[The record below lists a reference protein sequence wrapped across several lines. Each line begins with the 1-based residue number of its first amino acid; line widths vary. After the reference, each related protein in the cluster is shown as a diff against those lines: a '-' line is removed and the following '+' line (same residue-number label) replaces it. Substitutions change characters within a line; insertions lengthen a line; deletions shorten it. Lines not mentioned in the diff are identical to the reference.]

1 MPYRRRYPRYRHR
14 INRSQVNRYRSR
26 YRQRSARFRR
36 FRRMRRRSKLT
47 RPMTNRALTHQIR
60 AVKRRMISAKK
71 CYYSVCNNVLVEN
84 KVQFTKIGANGTY
97 DGCLIDIPNLN
108 AINPNT
114 GLAFPD
120 YQSREGDSLKSCV
133 SSISGRMTI
142 HCSGPVESTTTEPY
156 WVALVRVRTNDSS
169 VLTVPTPDMIWD
181 PSDTYLAPQG
191 PPSTPSNDL
200 PIWRMFMPN
209 AQYPEFGGK
218 LFKVERLW
226 TGLLQPQ
233 QGPVSLTTDYYELGL
248 QNEVPAAGAVNSFTN
263 SQPGGSPQTNT
274 VPGAGTYG
282 YNSTIPSVKTI
293 TFTHNMKN
301 KIVSFDAINDR
312 DSKGE
317 KWYLLACGSHPQGS
331 RKGYRVNATIKT
343 TFYDT

>member
-1 MPYRRRYPRYRHR
+1 MPYRRRSLKYRHR

-36 FRRMRRRSKLT
+36 FRRMRRRSTLT
-47 RPMTNRALTHQIR
+47 RPMSNRALTRQIR
-60 AVKRRMISAKK
+60 DVKKRMVSSKK
-71 CYYSVCNNVLVEN
+71 CFYSVCNNVLVEN
-84 KVQFTKIGANGTY
+84 NVQFVKIGSNGAY
-97 DGCLIDIPNLN
+97 DGCLIDIPYKNS
-108 AINPNT
+108 INPNT
-114 GLAFPD
+114 GAAFPD
-120 YQSREGDSLKSCV
+120 YQSREDDSLKTCV
-133 SSISGRMTI
+133 SAISGRMTI

-156 WVALVRVRTNDSS
+156 WVALVRVKTNDSS
-169 VLTVPTPDMIWD
+169 VVTVPPPNRVWD
-181 PSDTYLAPQG
+181 PSDTFL
-191 PPSTPSNDL
+191 TPGVGSNDL

-209 AQYPEFGGK
+209 SEYPELGGK

-248 QNEVPAAGAVNSFTN
+248 QNEVPAAGAVNAFTN
-263 SQPGGSPQTNT
+263 SQAGGSPQTNT

-301 KIVSFDAINDR
+301 KIVSFSDINSR
-312 DSKGE
+312 DSKAE
-317 KWYLLACGSHPQGS
+317 KWYLLACGSHAQGS
-331 RKGYRVNATIKT
+331 RRGYRVNATLKT